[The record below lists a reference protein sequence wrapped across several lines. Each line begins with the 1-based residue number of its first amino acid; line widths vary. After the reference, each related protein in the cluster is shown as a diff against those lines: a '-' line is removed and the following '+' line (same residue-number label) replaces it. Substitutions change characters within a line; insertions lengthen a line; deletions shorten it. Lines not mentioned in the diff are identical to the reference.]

1 MAITYH
7 YEQLKAL
14 DLKFSTKKR
23 SDIYFKGMCVLVV
36 QLCPIL
42 CDSWTGAHQT
52 PLSMGFS
59 RQEYWSGLPFP
70 PPGDLPNPGIKSGCL
85 LHLLHYRRIVYP
97 LSHERNGNIYF
108 KLIFK
113 TVLTESVIC
122 HCRMDIWIFSLFN
135 YSSFYWRCLSSLS
148 LLAFSLHFL
157 CCSYSEHLS
166 VMPVVFANPLQY

>member
-1 MAITYH
+1 MFSTSLFTCIFMMAITYH

-70 PPGDLPNPGIKSGCL
+70 PPGDLPKPGIEPTSAVSPASQVDSLPAEPSGKPKS
-85 LHLLHYRRIVYP
+85 I
-97 LSHERNGNIYF
+97 
-108 KLIFK
+108 
-113 TVLTESVIC
+113 
-122 HCRMDIWIFSLFN
+122 
-135 YSSFYWRCLSSLS
+135 SFYL
-148 LLAFSLHFL
+148 
-157 CCSYSEHLS
+157 
-166 VMPVVFANPLQY
+166 